1 MLPDFELRRPKTVEQ
16 AVAAVADG
24 GTPYVGGTELLAA
37 MNIGLLAPPVLVDLK
52 RVDGLRMLDAGDGRL
67 RIGAATRH
75 REVAASPLVRSEAPI
90 LAEACTALGN
100 QRVRA
105 TGSIGGNVCFADRR
119 SDVLTTLFALRAE
132 VRLQSRD
139 GRRTVPIEEFV
150 LGELDVDR
158 TPDELV
164 LSLDIPLERRKQ
176 VYLRHQPTEYPTL
189 CVAIVGEPGG
199 AGTAVEVVVGAAVE
213 RPQRFRFASID
224 EIDGEHLA
232 QQIETVE
239 DLNGSTEYKRHLV
252 AVFVRRAAERM
263 RA

>member
-1 MLPDFELRRPKTVEQ
+1 
-16 AVAAVADG
+16 
-24 GTPYVGGTELLAA
+24 
-37 MNIGLLAPPVLVDLK
+37 
-52 RVDGLRMLDAGDGRL
+52 DGRL

-158 TPDELV
+158 TPDE
-164 LSLDIPLERRKQ
+164 
-176 VYLRHQPTEYPTL
+176 
-189 CVAIVGEPGG
+189 
-199 AGTAVEVVVGAAVE
+199 
-213 RPQRFRFASID
+213 
-224 EIDGEHLA
+224 
-232 QQIETVE
+232 
-239 DLNGSTEYKRHLV
+239 
-252 AVFVRRAAERM
+252 
-263 RA
+263 